1 MSARKAIS
9 KRLRFEVFKRDE
21 FVCQYCGAHP
31 PETILH
37 IDHMD
42 PVVAGGTNDIDNLVT
57 ACDACNLG
65 KGARL
70 LTAVPESLANKG
82 ARIAEAEDQ
91 LIGYQEI
98 MRGRAARIEEEAWE
112 IAERLYPGSGKR
124 GFNSRDL
131 LTIKKF
137 IGRLGLFG
145 VLEMADVA
153 LGKKPWRGAALFRYF
168 CGCCW
173 RCIRRLDGS
182 EE

>member
-1 MSARKAIS
+1 MARKALS
-9 KRLRFEVFKRDE
+9 KRLRFEVFKRDL

-37 IDHMD
+37 IDHID

-57 ACDACNLG
+57 ACDACNQG

-70 LTAVPESLANKG
+70 LTSVPEALSSKA
-82 ARIAEAEDQ
+82 ARMAESEEQ
-91 LIGYQEI
+91 LRGYQEI
-98 MRGRAARIEEEAWE
+98 MRARAERIEDEAWE
-112 IAERLYPGSGKR
+112 VAERLYPGSSEK

-137 IGRLGLFG
+137 IGRMGLFD

-153 LGKKPWRGAALFRYF
+153 IGKKPWRGGVLFRYF

-173 RCIRRLDGS
+173 RCIRRLDG
-182 EE
+182 EEV